1 MAHAAAVAM
10 QADETRARDAI
21 YRKVAWRLMPFI
33 LLCYIANYIDR
44 TNIGLAQLHLRS
56 DLGFT
61 EVTYGIGV
69 GLFFVGFIL
78 FEIPSNMLLDRI
90 GARKTLLRIMVG
102 WGAVSAATMFV
113 RTPAEFYLARMLLG
127 MAEAGF
133 FPGILLYLTYWF
145 PSARRTRMTA
155 LFFLGLPLSGIVG
168 SPLSGWIMHAF
179 AGVYGL
185 KSWQWLFLLEGVPSV
200 LLGIAAFVYLQDRP
214 TDAPWLSAEE
224 KATIAADLASEQS
237 AKARESHPSRLAFVQ
252 ALRDPRV
259 YVLGLVGCGTYT
271 LANAVSFWSPLLI
284 SASGVKDVLNVGLL
298 AGIPPLVGVLAM
310 LVVGWH
316 SDKTLERRWH
326 AACAEFAAAASLVA
340 LSMMVGNPYV
350 TVALITVMTAAHY
363 CGLTVFWSVPSV
375 YLSERT
381 KAAGIAMV
389 TAMGS
394 TAAALTPAMLG
405 WIKVHTG
412 SLSLGLQIS
421 AGIITLAGIVLLVGI
436 PARVLRESH

>member
-1 MAHAAAVAM
+1 M
-10 QADETRARDAI
+10 
-21 YRKVAWRLMPFI
+21 
-33 LLCYIANYIDR
+33 
-44 TNIGLAQLHLRS
+44 
-56 DLGFT
+56 
-61 EVTYGIGV
+61 
-69 GLFFVGFIL
+69 
-78 FEIPSNMLLDRI
+78 
-90 GARKTLLRIMVG
+90 
-102 WGAVSAATMFV
+102 
-113 RTPAEFYLARMLLG
+113 
-127 MAEAGF
+127 
-133 FPGILLYLTYWF
+133 
-145 PSARRTRMTA
+145 
-155 LFFLGLPLSGIVG
+155 
-168 SPLSGWIMHAF
+168 
-179 AGVYGL
+179 
-185 KSWQWLFLLEGVPSV
+185 
-200 LLGIAAFVYLQDRP
+200 
-214 TDAPWLSAEE
+214 
-224 KATIAADLASEQS
+224 
-237 AKARESHPSRLAFVQ
+237 
-252 ALRDPRV
+252 
-259 YVLGLVGCGTYT
+259 
-271 LANAVSFWSPLLI
+271 
-284 SASGVKDVLNVGLL
+284 KDVLNVGLL